1 MDNLVQ
7 KHFSDIELSDPF
19 FDNLRDNYPGFND
32 WFKKKATSGARA
44 YVYYNEGRIIDF
56 LYLKVENEPLT
67 LIEGVQPAKRR
78 LKIGTFKI
86 EHRGT
91 SRGERFIKRAL
102 DEAIKEDCEEI
113 YVTMF
118 DDTEELK
125 FLKKFFQKFGFI
137 ERGHIQHSNGRRECV
152 LIRLP
157 KTISGDII
165 KDYPYVDLK
174 EGDKYVLSI
183 YPTYHTKLF
192 SDSILKTEKFEI
204 LKDVSE
210 TNSIYKIYVCW
221 MQGVSN
227 LKKGDKLIIYRTSDQ
242 KGPALYRSVASS
254 LCTVYEVRTNHDFE
268 GEEAFI
274 SYCNKY
280 SVFNSSDL
288 SKWYRADNTCYVIK
302 MLYNVAFGK
311 KVIRKDMIE
320 LAKVPTN
327 MYWGFFKLTD
337 SQFNTISR
345 LGEVDERYIID

>member
-1 MDNLVQ
+1 MDNL
-7 KHFSDIELSDPF
+7 KEKLFRDIDLKDSF
-19 FDNLRDNYPGFND
+19 FDNLRDNYSGFND
-32 WFKKKATSGARA
+32 WFKKKAASGAVA

-56 LYLKVENEPLT
+56 LYLKVVNEPLT
-67 LIEGVQPAKRR
+67 LIEGVHPAKRR

-91 SRGERFIKRAL
+91 SRGERLIKRAL

-118 DDTEELK
+118 DDTEELRY
-125 FLKKFFQKFGFI
+125 LKLFFQKFGFI
-137 ERGHIQHSNGRRECV
+137 ERGHIQHDHGRQECV
-152 LIRLP
+152 LVRVLH
-157 KTISGDII
+157 TINDDII

-174 EGDKYVLSI
+174 EGERYVLSI

-192 SDSILKTEKFEI
+192 SDSILKTEKFDI

-210 TNSIYKIYVCW
+210 TNSIFKIYVCW
-221 MQGVSN
+221 MPGVSN
-227 LKKGDKLIIYRTSDQ
+227 LKKGDKLIIYRTSDKIGQ
-242 KGPALYRSVASS
+242 AWYRSVASS
-254 LCTVYEVRTNHDFE
+254 LCTVFELKTNYDFE
-268 GEEAFI
+268 DEESFI

-280 SVFNSSDL
+280 SVFNRDDL
-288 SKWYRADNTCYVIK
+288 SKWYRAESTCYVIK

-311 KVIRKDMIE
+311 RVIRKDMIE
-320 LAKVPTN
+320 LAKIPTN

-337 SQFNTISR
+337 PQFNTILK